1 MLIFIRVQSGGSE
14 EHTSITSEGDIV
26 SETSWGNRV
35 TIESVPYAVLMETN
49 SVLVE
54 SYPVP
59 GKLKT
64 EIGSEVANRFE
75 WRYYLRGQSGS
86 KLKPGEG
93 NYSPPFDRFDK
104 LENHERT
111 LNSTIELTAK
121 SVAQVGKKLRING
134 DNIMSLEFD
143 RFSGTVGAFVDDT
156 IELLNITYDIA
167 GRPFRWGPR

>member
-1 MLIFIRVQSGGSE
+1 M
-14 EHTSITSEGDIV
+14 
-26 SETSWGNRV
+26 
-35 TIESVPYAVLMETN
+35 TIESVPYAVLMEAN

-75 WRYYLRGQSGS
+75 WRYYLRGQSGG

-93 NYSPPFDRFDK
+93 NYSPSFDTFDK
-104 LENHERT
+104 HENQDRA

-134 DNIMSLEFD
+134 ESIVSLEFD
-143 RFSGTVGAFVDDT
+143 RFSGTVGAFIEEH

>member
-1 MLIFIRVQSGGSE
+1 MLLSLGGSE

-35 TIESVPYAVLMETN
+35 TIESVPYAVLMEAN

-64 EIGSEVANRFE
+64 EIGSELTNRFE
-75 WRYYLRGQSGS
+75 WRYYLRGQSGG

-93 NYSPPFDRFDK
+93 NYSPILFKKYIHRRLKYNQFNLQLNLLHK
-104 LENHERT
+104 LV
-111 LNSTIELTAK
+111 K
-121 SVAQVGKKLRING
+121 SYV
-134 DNIMSLEFD
+134 
-143 RFSGTVGAFVDDT
+143 
-156 IELLNITYDIA
+156 
-167 GRPFRWGPR
+167 